1 MFLSYVQPALKRQ
14 NIYKKFI
21 KRKAYKM
28 ITWNYN
34 ANDFKINETQN
45 TLIPEGDHRVVV
57 NRVTFKTYSSGNDGF
72 EIMLDVSGHPGKL
85 WHRIIMDPSNPEK
98 TNHHL
103 GKFFESFGITN
114 YDLNCY
120 DTWIGKDG
128 AVRVKH
134 DNYNGSISAK
144 VLFCITRAYQTKL
157 PAWGESSRT
166 IEFEQS
172 TSNTSRSFITQAMP
186 NEHISSLEKKL
197 PHREFNGF
205 SF

>member
-1 MFLSYVQPALKRQ
+1 
-14 NIYKKFI
+14 
-21 KRKAYKM
+21 M
-28 ITWNYN
+28 INWKYN
-34 ANDFKINETQN
+34 SNDFKINEN
-45 TLIPEGDHRVVV
+45 TIIPEGDHRVMISK
-57 NRVTFKTYSSGNDGF
+57 VTVKSYSSGNEGF
-72 EIMLDVSGHPGKL
+72 EIMLDVSGYPGKL
-85 WHRIIMDPSNPEK
+85 WHRIIMDPIHPEK

-157 PAWGESSRT
+157 PAWKESAGAR
-166 IEFEQS
+166 IYEQYVDARS
-172 TSNTSRSFITQAMP
+172 VNNTPTMP
-186 NEHISSLEKKL
+186 NEYV
-197 PHREFNGF
+197 PAVPPQRQRTFDGF
-205 SF
+205 KF

>member
-1 MFLSYVQPALKRQ
+1 
-14 NIYKKFI
+14 
-21 KRKAYKM
+21 M
-28 ITWNYN
+28 INWTYN
-34 ANDFKINETQN
+34 AKDFKINEN

-57 NRVTFKTYSSGNDGF
+57 SRVTIKTYNSGNDGF
-72 EIMLDVSGHPGKL
+72 EIMLDVSGYPGKL

-120 DTWIGKDG
+120 DEWVGKDG

-134 DNYNGSISAK
+134 DNYNGSMSAK
-144 VLFCITRAYQTKL
+144 VLFCITRAYQIKL
-157 PAWGESSRT
+157 PAWREPANTRT
-166 IEFEQS
+166 HENPKYEQPF
-172 TSNTSRSFITQAMP
+172 TNTPTMP
-186 NEHISSLEKKL
+186 NEYVQTTSSQ
-197 PHREFNGF
+197 RQMNFDGF